1 VAKKKVKKDKIP
13 ALIIIGLV
21 LLTILSSFKNFY
33 PLTMKVVE
41 IQGFKRVFVDLELE
55 EERGIVKLY
64 SDCYELR
71 MEISKEQAV
80 SIINGENKIRYFR
93 PLTHDLMSDIIEG
106 YGIKVLMVKI
116 VDIKNN
122 TYFADLVLRYGNKIL
137 SLDSRPS
144 DALAIAARTDYLV
157 PVYVKEEILEKYGIK
172 TC

>member
-33 PLTMKVVE
+33 PLTMKEVE

-64 SDCYELR
+64 SDCHELR

>member
-1 VAKKKVKKDKIP
+1 MAKKKVKKDKIP

-64 SDCYELR
+64 SDCHELR